1 MITRRHVLILAG
13 AALVAAPAQAIE
25 PVQVTVYK
33 DPACGCCGAWADH
46 IRNAGY
52 KVTVID
58 EPEINPL
65 KGRLGVPSSLMSCHT
80 AEVGTYVLEGHVPAA
95 ALARLL
101 AEKPEIRGLAV
112 PGMPVGSPGME
123 VEGTEPEIY
132 DVMAFGSGEP
142 KSFMRFKGGSPL

>member
-1 MITRRHVLILAG
+1 MMDRRHVLILAG
-13 AALVAAPAQAIE
+13 AALVAAPAQATE

-33 DPACGCCGAWADH
+33 DPDCGCCGAWADH
-46 IRNAGY
+46 IRKAGY

-80 AEVGTYVLEGHVPAA
+80 AEVGPYVLEGHVPSA

-101 AEKPEIRGLAV
+101 AEKPAIRGLAV

-142 KSFMRFKGGSPL
+142 KSFMRFKGGSPI

>member
-1 MITRRHVLILAG
+1 
-13 AALVAAPAQAIE
+13 
-25 PVQVTVYK
+25 
-33 DPACGCCGAWADH
+33 
-46 IRNAGY
+46 
-52 KVTVID
+52 
-58 EPEINPL
+58 
-65 KGRLGVPSSLMSCHT
+65 
-80 AEVGTYVLEGHVPAA
+80 VLEGHVPSA

-101 AEKPEIRGLAV
+101 AEKPAIRGLAV